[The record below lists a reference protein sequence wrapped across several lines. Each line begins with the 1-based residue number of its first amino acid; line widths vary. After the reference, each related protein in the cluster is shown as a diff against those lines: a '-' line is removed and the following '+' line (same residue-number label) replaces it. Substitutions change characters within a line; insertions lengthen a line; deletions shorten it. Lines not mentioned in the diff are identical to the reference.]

1 MCLRTMCLT
10 LFFSPRLF
18 IRVSVKKNSGV
29 SVQSDASLPVLQVTS
44 GQSLARWLG
53 VRRAVAQIKPFKSER
68 SHKLEVQRC

>member
-1 MCLRTMCLT
+1 M
-10 LFFSPRLF
+10 
-18 IRVSVKKNSGV
+18 KKNSGV

-68 SHKLEVQRC
+68 SHKLELTV